1 MKNDSNLFYTCSLI
15 EYIGR
20 EKKQRRS
27 AVVNYLGKNTIKRI
41 YNYADVFHC
50 DPIEKVADD
59 LLKSHT
65 SRRIHLT
72 MLENAD
78 IRSRTIG
85 QLVKYMND

>member
-27 AVVNYLGKNTIKRI
+27 AVVNYLGKNTIKRF

-50 DPIEKVADD
+50 DPIEKVADEF
-59 LLKSHT
+59 
-65 SRRIHLT
+65 I
-72 MLENAD
+72 D
-78 IRSRTIG
+78 I
-85 QLVKYMND
+85 

>member
-27 AVVNYLGKNTIKRI
+27 AVVNYLGKNTIKRFI
-41 YNYADVFHC
+41 IMQMYSIVILLKRLQTN
-50 DPIEKVADD
+50 

-78 IRSRTIG
+78 MRSRTIG

>member
-27 AVVNYLGKNTIKRI
+27 AVVNYLGKNTYSIVILLKRLQT
-41 YNYADVFHC
+41 N
-50 DPIEKVADD
+50 

-78 IRSRTIG
+78 MRSRTIG